1 MVGNGGQSS
10 RAVGGELHLR
20 TAVWGQQA
28 VLALSGL
35 AAVPDRRLVDQRRRD
50 SGQRRPD
57 VFDAAVQ
64 QYGRRSTGAA
74 RGCGARGGSACG
86 QSRAGAVV
94 QPGGVCAASGFHDWG
109 CVAHFIEPAQ
119 SRLAEFRYVAE
130 QAIRA
135 GRGPDAGG
143 QCDGV
148 RFHESRQL
156 ERSGQRDRVG
166 GDAEPGCGQ
175 DHWFARRTCDSIGFE
190 AELLRQAATVLV
202 LGGTLIAAAPP
213 KPTSHTIRV
222 AVWADATDVAPLAA
236 NLAAKDLSAT
246 VAGTESRVVDV
257 KGPGD
262 DLMLVAVLDLAGDL
276 SLAEPAKDALAADI
290 EKLPRRN
297 AVAVMRAQDGAKVLA
312 DPGTDRAAAVSA
324 VRDLP
329 VSGKAGLLDRS
340 EEHTSEI
347 QSLTLHDSLPFCQAR
362 EGGRQ
367 GAGGSGHGPGRRRV
381 RGARFAGERQGGTAG
396 YRGNGDAAGGF
407 DSGESERARGSALCD
422 GQRPGELSRGL
433 YQSGDQFQRHSRFE
447 PEVSRSVD
455 SGQDLEGGGGVGP
468 APGAAVRGAPAVSQR
483 PVGRSVPERIAAAC
497 GGHRRE
503 RDFLPVER
511 RDRGCDPPGAGPDH
525 VIVQRGGGAAGAAL
539 QGFRSAA
546 GRRRQVQPDLS
557 HTLRAEREIIR
568 WQ

>member
-10 RAVGGELHLR
+10 RAGGVELHLR

-35 AAVPDRRLVDQRRRD
+35 AAVPDRRLVDQRRGD

-57 VFDAAVQ
+57 IFDVAFQ

-135 GRGPDAGG
+135 GRGPDAGV

-156 ERSGQRDRVG
+156 ERSGQRDRIG

-190 AELLRQAATVLV
+190 AELLRQAATVL
-202 LGGTLIAAAPP
+202 LLAWTLIAAPP

-222 AVWADATDVAPLAA
+222 AVWADATDVAHLAA

-290 EKLPRRN
+290 EKLPRRT

-329 VSGKAGLLDRS
+329 VSGKAGLLDTVETVTRLADSILAKASVRVAVRYVTDSDPENYREDFTNPVINSSDTHDLSRKFPEALIQDKISKVAAVLAQRQAPLFVVHLRYRSDRLGEAYQNGLKQLAEVTGGSAIFCRSS
-340 EEHTSEI
+340 EEIADAIRRALGLITSSYSVAVALPELRSKVFDLRLDAGGKC
-347 QSLTLHDSLPFCQAR
+347 SLTYR
-362 EGGRQ
+362 T
-367 GAGGSGHGPGRRRV
+367 
-381 RGARFAGERQGGTAG
+381 RFVLKER
-396 YRGNGDAAGGF
+396 
-407 DSGESERARGSALCD
+407 
-422 GQRPGELSRGL
+422 
-433 YQSGDQFQRHSRFE
+433 
-447 PEVSRSVD
+447 
-455 SGQDLEGGGGVGP
+455 
-468 APGAAVRGAPAVSQR
+468 
-483 PVGRSVPERIAAAC
+483 
-497 GGHRRE
+497 
-503 RDFLPVER
+503 
-511 RDRGCDPPGAGPDH
+511 
-525 VIVQRGGGAAGAAL
+525 
-539 QGFRSAA
+539 
-546 GRRRQVQPDLS
+546 
-557 HTLRAEREIIR
+557 
-568 WQ
+568 